1 MRVSFL
7 AILLSAM
14 LLSCKKEK
22 KDTQC
27 TQNCA
32 SYTVSGKVYDGI
44 TNTGFANTPVN
55 LQWSYTRYCI
65 VCPGS
70 KNIYSGNA
78 DANGNFNFTI
88 TIDTSLFR
96 DYSLELKT
104 PVINTHFELFP
115 RVIPRDDLAQNR
127 SINVAYYPKA
137 DLQLRLHR
145 VQTDVMQHLNVLHI
159 WKATATGEFITQ
171 YDYFGTTPNI
181 TGDTVLNIKTVAG
194 LYTKI
199 ILDKVYPNG
208 TRAEIT
214 DSVVCNR
221 NSVTVVNMNF

>member
-14 LLSCKKEK
+14 LFSCKKEK

-32 SYTVSGKVYDGI
+32 SYTVSGKFYDGVN
-44 TNTGFANTPVN
+44 NTGFANSPVN
-55 LQWSYTRYCI
+55 LKWEYFRNCF

-88 TIDTSLFR
+88 TIDTTLFR
-96 DYSLELKT
+96 DYSLELTT

-115 RVIPRDDLAQNR
+115 RVIEKTDLVQNNR
-127 SINVAYYPKA
+127 IDVAYYPKA

-145 VQTDVMQHLNVLHI
+145 VQTDVMQHLNILHI
-159 WKATATGEFITQ
+159 WKATATGEFIHQ
-171 YDYFGTTPNI
+171 YDYFGTAPNI

-199 ILDKVYPNG
+199 IIDKVYPNG